1 MPKETINSAVRNTYS
16 EPVPGNPDASFS
28 HIIEEPFHLRVG
40 WSREASYVQVAS
52 LAPDGVVL
60 EPTPEGNGFF
70 VLLNRDGVNRA
81 IRALRKARDGAF
93 GKDE

>member
-1 MPKETINSAVRNTYS
+1 MENIMPKETINSAVRNTYS

-28 HIIEEPFHLRVG
+28 HIIEEP
-40 WSREASYVQVAS
+40 S
-52 LAPDGVVL
+52 
-60 EPTPEGNGFF
+60 PEGNGFF

-81 IRALRKARDGAF
+81 IRALRKARDAAY